1 MSVAGLDRAKGRA
14 FAPARNVWVAA
25 GRKGTPCKAYG
36 QVVVVWVPCGLSASG
51 ISWDSRCDLS
61 PGTAALV
68 MIHYS
73 CSWHHPGHGA
83 ALRGQHYGPP
93 LPGQG
98 WARCECR
105 GGADLARSNRRL
117 KWEPDESFLLLQTKS
132 QPEWEALLFA
142 WHYLHDAFG
151 KAAVPFTLEKSIT
164 RLPQAPCAIL
174 CIARCSSYAHH
185 GLSRLRSR
193 TSKNP
198 LGEST
203 WFSFLPLTVDQRPN
217 QGKEEWGDGSGV
229 GTTGE
234 EEEGKGITLNW
245 CWKSSFHKCETIM
258 CGIFKVQL
266 SNPKVGLFF
275 FK

>member
-1 MSVAGLDRAKGRA
+1 MGLLSGASTTALPCLGRVEHGVNAGVAQTWPG
-14 FAPARNVWVAA
+14 V
-25 GRKGTPCKAYG
+25 TE
-36 QVVVVWVPCGLSASG
+36 
-51 ISWDSRCDLS
+51 DLS
-61 PGTAALV
+61 ENLMKAF
-68 MIHYS
+68 S
-73 CSWHHPGHGA
+73 CFRPKV
-83 ALRGQHYGPP
+83 
-93 LPGQG
+93 
-98 WARCECR
+98 
-105 GGADLARSNRRL
+105 N
-117 KWEPDESFLLLQTKS
+117 
-132 QPEWEALLFA
+132 PEWEALLFA